1 MDTRWTLV
9 DTTCAKI
16 VRHVPEEIDR
26 HWNPEVEWELSQLV
40 PKAETLT
47 PAGIRKAGYSVCDTN
62 RHINKRRPIWMWPAT
77 RSPLRCWTRGP
88 IRSAAIKY
96 HRQVPMGEEMELF
109 YGPAAGK
116 ERGWLV
122 CDGPPGG
129 QGRL

>member
-1 MDTRWTLV
+1 M
-9 DTTCAKI
+9 
-16 VRHVPEEIDR
+16 
-26 HWNPEVEWELSQLV
+26 EWELSQLV

-62 RHINKRRPIWMWPAT
+62 RHINNAAYLDVACDAL
-77 RSPLRCWTRGP
+77 PLALLDQGP

-116 ERGWLV
+116 DGDGWYV
-122 CDGPPGG
+122 M
-129 QGRL
+129 GRREDKAAFELFCQF